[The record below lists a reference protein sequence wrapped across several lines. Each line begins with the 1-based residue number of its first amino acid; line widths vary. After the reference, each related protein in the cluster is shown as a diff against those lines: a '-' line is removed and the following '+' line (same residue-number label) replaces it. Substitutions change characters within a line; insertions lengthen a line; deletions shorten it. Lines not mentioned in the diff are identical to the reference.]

1 MIYKQLI
8 NHKLFKFIQI
18 GNRTALVVRSA
29 DAVELGAFGRVQGAL
44 AHGTVVDVG
53 TFAYFCKYN
62 ISFRIYRNV
71 DYDSSLFL
79 DRVSWAWE
87 TSRSDR
93 TSVQVERTISA
104 NTFISPVVGIS
115 ERATLIAGSGSGISL
130 AVPFLAAYS
139 ESTCDLVADG
149 LFFLA
154 AFFGKAFLL
163 GFLLADAFFFSLLFP
178 FFLFFF
184 LALLFFFFFLL
195 CLFDCDAFFD
205 LLRHQIF
212 LRSFYLRF
220 RNGRGR
226 SRRFLWRFLSGIFRF
241 ESPGCR
247 IDISEVHQ
255 YTAVFI
261 GNDGFE
267 NRESQNQQDEQVEC
281 HRTHYAI
288 YVIFI

>member
-104 NTFISPVVGIS
+104 NTFVSPVVGIS

-178 FFLFFF
+178 FFL
-184 LALLFFFFFLL
+184 
-195 CLFDCDAFFD
+195 D
-205 LLRHQIF
+205 RK
-212 LRSFYLRF
+212 S
-220 RNGRGR
+220 
-226 SRRFLWRFLSGIFRF
+226 
-241 ESPGCR
+241 
-247 IDISEVHQ
+247 V
-255 YTAVFI
+255 V
-261 GNDGFE
+261 
-267 NRESQNQQDEQVEC
+267 
-281 HRTHYAI
+281 
-288 YVIFI
+288 